1 MKFCLLYQII
11 YIKKILQCWI
21 IGVRNNLQELVI
33 KIPRLK
39 LKCFAHFLKNSTV
52 IQSNQLYDLA
62 IYDKPGSF
70 RFFVLYIFLSVNLN
84 MRINLC
90 LNVNEFTSLWS
101 IGMLFSSSVW
111 SEREAFDM
119 YGIIFLENIDLRRIL
134 TDYGFKGYP
143 LRKDFPLTGFIE
155 VFFNEINNHIVY
167 KKVSFAQAYRIMV
180 T

>member
-21 IGVRNNLQELVI
+21 VGVRNNLQELVI

-39 LKCFAHFLKNSTV
+39 LKCFAHFLKNSTI

-62 IYDKPGSF
+62 IYDKPGLF
-70 RFFVLYIFLSVNLN
+70 RFFVLYVFLSVNLN
-84 MRINLC
+84 VRINLC
-90 LNVNEFTSLWS
+90 LNVNAFTSLWS
-101 IGMLFSSSVW
+101 ISMLFASSIW

-143 LRKDFPLTGFIE
+143 LQKDFPLTGFTEI
-155 VFFNEINNHIVY
+155 FFNEINNHIIY
-167 KKVSFAQAYRIMV
+167 KKVSFAQAYRVMI